1 MTKKEKFITFVY
13 LAAIARDLSKA
24 CAESAQIASYATRI
38 PERQIPLNPMNAAHV
53 YVAYLEGRSKP
64 FNWMRP
70 IDPPILEKPE
80 ATSSSNVAHGVLDSR
95 KRVSS

>member
-24 CAESAQIASYATRI
+24 CCESAQIASYATRI

-64 FNWMRP
+64 FNWMRAADFKRAANP
-70 IDPPILEKPE
+70 ETVRNSSTVEVSEKVV
-80 ATSSSNVAHGVLDSR
+80 VA
-95 KRVSS
+95 

>member
-24 CAESAQIASYATRI
+24 CCESAQIASYATRI

-53 YVAYLEGRSKP
+53 YIAYLEGRSKP
-64 FNWMRP
+64 FNWMRAADLKRFANP
-70 IDPPILEKPE
+70 ATIKTSDPVRTSEKVI
-80 ATSSSNVAHGVLDSR
+80 VA
-95 KRVSS
+95 